1 MDVCGKIVK
10 YILFFTNFIVFV
22 SILPEMINNIIVI
35 FLQTLALCVLGY
47 GFMILIDEPKVVEI
61 LYEARDSCGTNCEEI
76 TNDMVYFNAAVITL
90 TVFSIIIVI
99 ISFLGCC
106 GALHERQCMI
116 LTYVSLVVMVIIGV
130 STGAAI
136 VYQDNDAFEM
146 KKPLFDALKLYN
158 DNATTLHE
166 KIYKKLWNGVQRDV
180 KLNFQSQSDYRVSS

>member
-1 MDVCGKIVK
+1 
-10 YILFFTNFIVFV
+10 
-22 SILPEMINNIIVI
+22 
-35 FLQTLALCVLGY
+35 
-47 GFMILIDEPKVVEI
+47 MILIDEPKVVEI

-116 LTYVSLVVMVIIGV
+116 LTYVSLVLMVIIGV

-136 VYQDNDAFEM
+136 SYQNNDAFEM
-146 KKPLFDALKLYN
+146 KSGEDF
-158 DNATTLHE
+158 
-166 KIYKKLWNGVQRDV
+166 IGVFSECFGIVPSPRLSQLRRRQ
-180 KLNFQSQSDYRVSS
+180 NF